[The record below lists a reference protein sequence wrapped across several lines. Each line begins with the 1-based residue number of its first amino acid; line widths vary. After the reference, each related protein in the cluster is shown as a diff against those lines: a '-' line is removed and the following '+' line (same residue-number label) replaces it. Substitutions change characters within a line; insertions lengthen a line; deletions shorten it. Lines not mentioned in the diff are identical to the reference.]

1 MTAYYSDSSPGE
13 RKYPNQ
19 SFEIFLLYRSILMTG
34 QWGSAGIAHCTG
46 QGQPAGAKKN
56 LNSML
61 GCAKNCL
68 VTAGKALHSCL
79 PLFSFPTAHLP
90 CRLGKR
96 DL

>member
-46 QGQPAGAKKN
+46 PGQPAGAKK
-56 LNSML
+56 
-61 GCAKNCL
+61 
-68 VTAGKALHSCL
+68 T
-79 PLFSFPTAHLP
+79 
-90 CRLGKR
+90 
-96 DL
+96 